1 VFHKTV
7 NTSRARLALILPL
20 LLVFAQQGAMLHE
33 LSHIHRVGSDQVR
46 YEHGFLAGKFC
57 DTCAAFAQVGNP
69 ASAAVAVL
77 PAVAT
82 VRHYVPAPIYSIVAA
97 EALPPRSRGPPRV

>member
-1 VFHKTV
+1 MKASKF
-7 NTSRARLALILPL
+7 RLALVLPL

-33 LSHIHRVGSDQVR
+33 LSHIHPFGSGQVR
-46 YEHGFLAGKFC
+46 YEHDLLAGKFC

-69 ASAAVAVL
+69 ASAPVAVL

-82 VRHYVPAPIYSIVAA
+82 VRHYVSAPLYSIVAA
-97 EALPPRSRGPPRV
+97 EALPPRSRGPPRA